1 MTHQVDLQT
10 KTVVKMVSIQLK
22 VSAMPFTCALM
33 EFNSKINSVQRVLF
47 SMGRSV
53 IGQLLLT
60 APKPPPQLP
69 LPPPLQ
75 PLPPPQLPQ
84 LQQLLLQ
91 SKLKLKLSQLLLL
104 HTIMEVQLPR
114 KNPLPPP
121 PTRSRFQI
129 VILQS
134 LTLVARSSKGLE
146 KFKHF

>member
-22 VSAMPFTCALM
+22 VSAMLFTCALM

-47 SMGRSV
+47 SMARSV

-69 LPPPLQ
+69 LPPPL
-75 PLPPPQLPQ
+75 PPPKLPQ
-84 LQQLLLQ
+84 LQQLLLRP
-91 SKLKLKLSQLLLL
+91 KLKLKLSQLLLL
-104 HTIMEVQLPR
+104 LHIITEVQLPR

>member
-22 VSAMPFTCALM
+22 VSAMLFTCALM

-75 PLPPPQLPQ
+75 PLPLPQLPQ
-84 LQQLLLQ
+84 PQQLLQ
-91 SKLKLKLSQLLLL
+91 PKLKLKLSQLLLL

-121 PTRSRFQI
+121 TKSRFQI
-129 VILQS
+129 VILQF
-134 LTLVARSSKGLE
+134 LTLVAR
-146 KFKHF
+146 

>member
-1 MTHQVDLQT
+1 
-10 KTVVKMVSIQLK
+10 
-22 VSAMPFTCALM
+22 M
-33 EFNSKINSVQRVLF
+33 EFNSKINFVQRVLF

-91 SKLKLKLSQLLLL
+91 PKLKLKLSQLLLL
-104 HTIMEVQLPR
+104 LHITTEVQLPR
-114 KNPLPPP
+114 KNPLPP